1 MSGGPP
7 RRAVA
12 GAAVALIAF
21 ALALGLAEACVR
33 WLRPEAASLVQYPCF
48 YAPDPVTGFR
58 YQPGGRGTV
67 SGHFEFDHEVEMNSL
82 GFYDAEPL
90 PAPALRILAVGDSF
104 TAALNVA
111 RDEVWTAL
119 LERKVREYGLDAD
132 VVNVGLDGTGTDVQL
147 ALLREYVPRFRPQFV
162 LVAFFANDV
171 EDVRNGR
178 FTREC
183 YRDQVLSYQ
192 TPAQRDAL
200 REQVDDWASHGWLR
214 RLSQRS
220 WLARLALVA
229 AEGPANPYRLSFRQ
243 PSRAELGLGPELMR
257 AREAWPRRSFE
268 ELARFASECACRLIV
283 VPVPARRELGASR
296 DLVRELVKGLPL
308 EVVDVLARMRG
319 QLEKDQREPA
329 DLYFRYDAHL
339 NAYGNRVFA
348 EMLAESVDWKAARSA
363 AAPEVHEDR

>member
-1 MSGGPP
+1 
-7 RRAVA
+7 
-12 GAAVALIAF
+12 L
-21 ALALGLAEACVR
+21 R
-33 WLRPEAASLVQYPCF
+33 WLRPEPASLVQYPCI
-48 YAPDPVTGFR
+48 YQPDAVTGFR

-67 SGHFEFDHEVEMNSL
+67 SGHFEFDHEVVMNSL
-82 GFYDAEPL
+82 GFYDDEPE
-90 PAPALRILAVGDSF
+90 PSPALRILAVGDSF

-111 RDEVWTAL
+111 RDQVWTAL
-119 LERKVREYGLDAD
+119 LERMVRAYGFDAD
-132 VVNVGLDGTGTDVQL
+132 VVNIGLDGTGTDVQL

-171 EDVRNGR
+171 EDVKNGR

-200 REQVDDWASHGWLR
+200 RAQVDAWASHAALR
-214 RLSQRS
+214 WLSQRS

-229 AEGPANPYRLSFRQ
+229 AEGPANAYRLSFRQ
-243 PSRAELGLGPELMR
+243 PSRAELGLTPELLQ
-257 AREAWPRRSFE
+257 AREALPRRSFE
-268 ELARFASECACRLIV
+268 ELARFAAECDCRVIV
-283 VPVPARRELGASR
+283 VPVPARRELAASR
-296 DLVRELVKGLPL
+296 DRVRELVRGLPAL

-319 QLEKDQREPA
+319 QLEKDEREPA
-329 DLYFRYDAHL
+329 DFYFRYDAHL

-348 EMLAESVDWKAARSA
+348 SMLAESVDWKAARSA